1 MSSRGSFTSKK
12 FKKEISDEP
21 KDYTKKPIQFH
32 KYIPKNNNENYNE
45 INNAKTKKSLISNN
59 NNDGNDEYLNFGII
73 PGIDKNKND
82 VIDAYIDSANEIEI
96 ESKNY
101 KNDENNYY

>member
-32 KYIPKNNNENYNE
+32 KYIPKNNENFNE

-59 NNDGNDEYLNFGII
+59 NNDGNDEYLNFVII
-73 PGIDKNKND
+73 PGTDKNKND